1 MLRSVDVQQLFL
13 QSTAVEKVQQLQHQH
28 PEMQQKYLAMQL
40 TEERRLSQ
48 EQVATA
54 EEAKRTMLRDRE
66 ERRRRKQAEADQ
78 HPPRELSSREETAG
92 PDPDEQGDHIDIRV

>member
-1 MLRSVDVQQLFL
+1 MRSVDVQQLFL

-48 EQVATA
+48 EQVAHA
-54 EEAKRTMLRDRE
+54 EETERVMLRDRE
-66 ERRRRKQAEADQ
+66 ERRRRRQAEAEQ
-78 HPPRELSSREETAG
+78 HPPQESGSREEAAG
-92 PDPDEQGDHIDIRV
+92 ADPDEQGEHIDIRV